1 MFDNLPSALGLIQS
15 GKLRALAVTTQQ
27 RSNALPQ
34 VPTMEEAG
42 VKGYQ
47 VSAWFGIAAP
57 TGLPA
62 NVQMRLEQALQTVAQ
77 QADTKAS
84 MVKVGAEPTWL
95 NAQAMTQFMQA
106 DYAQWKKVAQ
116 YAKITLD

>member
-1 MFDNLPSALGLIQS
+1 VIAGEVNLMFDNLPSALGLIQS

-42 VKGYQ
+42 LKGYQ
-47 VSAWFGIAAP
+47 VSAWFGLAAP

-62 NVQMRLEQALQTVAQ
+62 NVQARLEQALHNVAQ
-77 QADTKAS
+77 AS
-84 MVKVGAEPTWL
+84 GYQSQHGQSWR
-95 NAQAMTQFMQA
+95 
-106 DYAQWKKVAQ
+106 
-116 YAKITLD
+116 